1 MSDTQEL
8 DTLTPPGDNLLVAP
22 DMVSAVE
29 IYGDRL
35 SMGMLIDDIRSK
47 ALAVESD
54 VTTAKGRNLI
64 AGIAYKVVR
73 SKTYLDG
80 LGKGLVAEMKRKV
93 ATVDA
98 ERKYLRDSLDELR
111 DTIRKPLDEW
121 EVVDQVRKDEHHVY
135 LNALDEIGP
144 SVFDT
149 PTDIEMKVVKLTTI
163 MDREWEEFGKLAA
176 TKSTAVL
183 KSLEF
188 AKEGAEARAK
198 EELERKEREQ
208 AKQAE
213 LAKEKAA
220 LEAERRELA
229 ELRAKLAKERKE
241 AKEAAAEAT
250 VKTPAP
256 IPVPKPQPE
265 PESDLDDLFLDPW
278 DTARAQVRRWIT
290 DGQYPQVTA
299 YIAYLENHFDAR
311 HAKLE
316 GN

>member
-1 MSDTQEL
+1 MSELQEVE
-8 DTLTPPGDNLLVAP
+8 DAVTPPSDNLLVAT
-22 DMVSAVE
+22 DMVNAVE
-29 IYGDRL
+29 IYSDRL
-35 SMGMLIDDIRSK
+35 SLGMLLDDIKSK

-93 ATVDA
+93 AAVDS
-98 ERKYLRDSLDELR
+98 ERKYVRDSLDELR
-111 DTIRKPLDEW
+111 DRIRKPLDEW
-121 EVVDQVRKDEHHVY
+121 EAVDQVRKDEHHVY

-149 PTDIEMKVVKLTTI
+149 PADIEMKVVKLTTI

-176 TKSTAVL
+176 TKSAAVL

-198 EELERKEREQ
+198 EELERRERERV
-208 AKQAE
+208 KQEEMA
-213 LAKEKAA
+213 AEKAQ

-229 ELRAKLAKERKE
+229 QLRAKLAEERK
-241 AKEAAAEAT
+241 AAKKEAA
-250 VKTPAP
+250 PAP
-256 IPVPKPQPE
+256 VPVPQPAPQPE

-290 DGQYPQVTA
+290 DGQHPQVTA

-311 HAKLE
+311 HAQME